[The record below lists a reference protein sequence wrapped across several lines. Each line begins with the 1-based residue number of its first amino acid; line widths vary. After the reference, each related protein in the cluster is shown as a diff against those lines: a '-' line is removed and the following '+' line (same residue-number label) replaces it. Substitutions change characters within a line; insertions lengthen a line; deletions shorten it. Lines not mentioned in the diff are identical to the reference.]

1 MLETAYVSNSGRQQ
15 QQGANN
21 RGECNNRMADTN
33 SREARKVGNT
43 TEEGMPTAVGELKP
57 QQRLQER

>member
-1 MLETAYVSNSGRQQ
+1 
-15 QQGANN
+15 
-21 RGECNNRMADTN
+21 MADTN